1 MFKFSSVTSF
11 ETCRFGII
19 PILNVYTRYAFPLW
33 YLRLLQST
41 SYFKFTLQC
50 SLVFLFTCYK
60 YFETTA
66 RLLSWKEK
74 KTSWAHTTVTLK
86 NVKH

>member
-1 MFKFSSVTSF
+1 MFKLSILTSF
-11 ETCRFGII
+11 ETCRLGIT

-66 RLLSWKEK
+66 RLLS
-74 KTSWAHTTVTLK
+74 
-86 NVKH
+86 